1 VADEEQPLTLR
12 LGSLEVDVPESIGFF
27 GGVFLA
33 VGVGL
38 IEPPLGLFIAAVPFL
53 KMLDIPR
60 LPLPVNF
67 LGHVMQ
73 GAAKPVGGDSDGTIR
88 IRGDET

>member
-1 VADEEQPLTLR
+1 
-12 LGSLEVDVPESIGFF
+12 
-27 GGVFLA
+27 
-33 VGVGL
+33 
-38 IEPPLGLFIAAVPFL
+38 
-53 KMLDIPR
+53 MLDIPR